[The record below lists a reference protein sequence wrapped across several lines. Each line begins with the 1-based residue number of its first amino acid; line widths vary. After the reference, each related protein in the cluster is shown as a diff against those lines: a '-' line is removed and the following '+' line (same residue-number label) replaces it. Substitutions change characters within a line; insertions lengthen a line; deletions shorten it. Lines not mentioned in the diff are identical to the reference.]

1 MTPKQV
7 KQDLKLMARKAQTIA
22 VLSNAVDLHN
32 GLASYKAQV
41 VRNEYGAIA
50 LDLINL
56 ELKYLGY
63 IRRLNALQQ
72 GIIIDHYINGE
83 QYVRISNKYHISQ
96 AELFRIVDK
105 AIQNIANMS
114 GYKAGQ

>member
-22 VLSNAVDLHN
+22 VLSNAVDLHK
-32 GLASYKAQV
+32 GLTSYKAQV
-41 VRNEYGAIA
+41 VRSEYGMIA

-72 GIIIDHYINGE
+72 GIIVDHYINGE
-83 QYVRISNKYHISQ
+83 QYARIEYKYHIGRS
-96 AELFRIVDK
+96 ELFRIVDN
-105 AIQNIANMS
+105 AIQNIAKMS